1 MLDHQ
6 PPEEHT
12 EKPAVEG
19 GEQEGGLGGA
29 QPEKKLEIRQ
39 VQPDHVIDDVLIFR
53 QVRINDAPDF
63 HEVPLQ
69 IGGEAGKELPA
80 AGGLQGLQVRTVQPL
95 HRAGGDVVDQAQD
108 LGGGNQEIES
118 GGEELPGLDVG
129 SGHGAL
135 VFLIMMK
142 WQRDPWCRIPSYNN
156 NHIFPKC
163 QGLVQARGRS
173 CRQKAARS
181 RHWFRTEAARAG
193 QSRVVNCRSE
203 RSQRPPTMTCRTS
216 AARAA

>member
-1 MLDHQ
+1 M
-6 PPEEHT
+6 
-12 EKPAVEG
+12 EG

-29 QPEKKLEIRQ
+29 QPEIKLEIRQ

-69 IGGEAGKELPA
+69 IGGEAGEELPA
-80 AGGLQGLQVRTVQPL
+80 AGVLQGLQVRMVQPL

-108 LGGGNQEIES
+108 LGSGNQEIEP
-118 GGEELPGLDVG
+118 GGEEFPGLDVG

-135 VFLIMMK
+135 VFLMMMK
-142 WQRDPWCRIPSYNN
+142 WQRDPCGGIPNCINN
-156 NHIFPKC
+156 NHIFPKR
-163 QGLVQARGRS
+163 QGLVQERGRS

-181 RHWFRTEAARAG
+181 RQWFRTEAARAG